1 MYFFRNFV
9 FVSNGEVMNAAEVQ
23 RLCLKWNIP
32 FYAYRLPGEKDVFWG
47 AQLNGD
53 VLPFR
58 EMSDVGEK
66 RGFVM
71 VPFRETADCPAL
83 FIRSELSFVNE
94 SEDDGVADV
103 LWSHRREAKAVDAP
117 LTAVGQEEYCR
128 QLLDLIAA
136 LKRQTVSK
144 LVLSRNIL
152 VDCDA
157 LQMAPD
163 WFTKLTEAYPEAF
176 VFLVSVPGVTTWMG
190 ATPEVFLRQEEGRAE
205 TMALAGTRPVGT
217 KGVWGEKEIEEQ
229 QIVDRYVEGVL
240 NGKGEWRREGPFS
253 KQAGQVEHLCTSF
266 VHNGVLSFSRIDRI
280 RQELHPTPAVGGVPV
295 REAVGLLE
303 RTERHGR
310 RYYAGYLGPVGP
322 GAVFHWFVNLRS
334 MELFARQACLFV
346 GGGITALS
354 EPEKEWR
361 ETEMKSRTLL
371 DVMA

>member
-1 MYFFRNFV
+1 ME
-9 FVSNGEVMNAAEVQ
+9 EVMNAAEVQ

-32 FYAYRLPGEKDVFWG
+32 FYAYRLPGGKDVFWG

-53 VLPFR
+53 VQPFR
-58 EMSDVGEK
+58 EMSDVGEE

-94 SEDDGVADV
+94 SGDAGMADV
-103 LWSHRREAKAVDAP
+103 LWRHRREAKAVDAP
-117 LTAVGQEEYCR
+117 LPGVGQEEYYK
-128 QLLDLIAA
+128 QVADLIAA

-152 VDCDA
+152 VECDA
-157 LQMAPD
+157 LQMAPE
-163 WFTKLTEAYPEAF
+163 WFAKLTEAYPEAF
-176 VFLVSVPGVTTWMG
+176 VFLVSVPGVTTWIG
-190 ATPEVFLRQEEGRAE
+190 ATPEVFLRQEGGRAE
-205 TMALAGTRPVGT
+205 TMALAGTRSAGT
-217 KGVWGEKEIEEQ
+217 KVVWGEKEIEEQ
-229 QIVDRYVEGVL
+229 QIVDRYVEEVL
-240 NGKGEWRREGPFS
+240 NGKGEWRKEGPFS
-253 KQAGQVEHLCTSF
+253 KQAGQVEHLCTLF
-266 VHNGVLSFSRIDRI
+266 EHNGVLSFAQIDRI

-295 REAVGLLE
+295 QEAVELLE
-303 RTERHGR
+303 WTERHRR

-322 GAVFHWFVNLRS
+322 GAEFHWFVNLRS

-354 EPEKEWR
+354 EPEKDWK

-371 DVMA
+371 NVMA